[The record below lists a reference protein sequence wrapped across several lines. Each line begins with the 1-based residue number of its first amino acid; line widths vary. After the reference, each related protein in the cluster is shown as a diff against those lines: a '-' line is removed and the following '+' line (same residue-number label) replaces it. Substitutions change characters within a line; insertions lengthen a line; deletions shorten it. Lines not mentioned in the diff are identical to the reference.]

1 MAGKGLGPSSPF
13 WVGVGGLMVMLFF
26 LLQQEAESVL
36 AQQDDWSP
44 ASQASRA
51 GQVSW
56 VGQGVCIHGKW
67 GLAPPSLS
75 DATSPFAAAHE
86 PQPQVPRVRLE
97 WLGS

>member
-1 MAGKGLGPSSPF
+1 
-13 WVGVGGLMVMLFF
+13 MVMLSF

-56 VGQGVCIHGKW
+56 VGQGYRYTWKVGP
-67 GLAPPSLS
+67 GPSL
-75 DATSPFAAAHE
+75 P
-86 PQPQVPRVRLE
+86 V
-97 WLGS
+97 